1 MLEYLTNFDK
11 VRVFK
16 ENKYLFIPYYVV
28 EYNKKYTYYNSF
40 KHSLEDLKVKYDN
53 DRRTN

>member
-1 MLEYLTNFDK
+1 MLEYITNFDK

-28 EYNKKYTYYNSF
+28 ECNKKYTYYNSF
-40 KHSLEDLKVKYDN
+40 KHSLEDLKEKYDN

>member
-28 EYNKKYTYYNSF
+28 ECNKNIHTTTVLNT
-40 KHSLEDLKVKYDN
+40 H
-53 DRRTN
+53 